1 METNRVRTALALTAA
16 LAGAIA
22 CAQDR
27 KEPFG
32 TLSMD
37 DVEKMLGQPNV
48 VVVDANSDD
57 VYRKNHLPGA
67 VWWKSAPLPQLLPP
81 DKGRTLVF
89 YCASPS

>member
-1 METNRVRTALALTAA
+1 METKRIRATLALAAA

-22 CAQDR
+22 CAADK

-32 TLSMD
+32 MLSMD

-48 VVVDANSDD
+48 LVVDANNDD

-67 VWWKSAPLPQLLPP
+67 VWWKSASLAQLLPA

>member
-1 METNRVRTALALTAA
+1 METNRIRTTLAVAA
-16 LAGAIA
+16 AIVAVVA
-22 CAQDR
+22 CAADK

-32 TLSMD
+32 MLSMD

-48 VVVDANSDD
+48 LVVDANNDD

-67 VWWKSAPLPQLLPP
+67 VWWKTAPLAQLLPP
-81 DKGRTLVF
+81 DRARTLVF